1 MIEKFYALLERFVI
15 AHELI
20 AANSRPV
27 TGAGSSGSASALD
40 KLAKDS
46 EAQNGSAPTKA
57 TRTRKAQ
64 APKEEPEDDEPEDD
78 EPEEKTTTKKRGGK
92 TEAPAK
98 TTRGKKGTD
107 KRAAIGEMAKAA
119 VEGDGLDDDDADAL
133 VDKFDDL
140 LEDFE
145 VKNVKELDDDQV
157 DEFHDALKELIEEFY
172 DAE

>member
-1 MIEKFYALLERFVI
+1 MIEKFYALLERFVL
-15 AHELI
+15 AHELLAD
-20 AANSRPV
+20 AAQMQAGKGAPV
-27 TGAGSSGSASALD
+27 VPLLPADDD
-40 KLAKDS
+40 KGKEPAK
-46 EAQNGSAPTKA
+46 T
-57 TRTRKAQ
+57 TRTRKTPAK
-64 APKEEPEDDEPEDD
+64 KEEPEDD

-98 TTRGKKGTD
+98 AARGKKGTD
-107 KRAAIGEMAKAA
+107 KRAAIGEMAKVA
-119 VEGDGLDDDDADAL
+119 VEGDGLDDEDADAL

>member
-27 TGAGSSGSASALD
+27 TGAGGSTP
-40 KLAKDS
+40 AKDS
-46 EAQNGSAPTKA
+46 EAQNGSAPTKT
-57 TRTRKAQ
+57 TRARKAP
-64 APKEEPEDDEPEDD
+64 AKKEEPEDD

-107 KRAAIGEMAKAA
+107 KRAAIGEMAKVA

-157 DEFHDALKELIEEFY
+157 DEFHDALKDLIEEFY

>member
-27 TGAGSSGSASALD
+27 TGAGGSTP
-40 KLAKDS
+40 AKDG
-46 EAQNGSAPTKA
+46 EAQNGSAPAET
-57 TRTRKAQ
+57 TRTRKAP
-64 APKEEPEDDEPEDD
+64 APKEEPEDDEPE
-78 EPEEKTTTKKRGGK
+78 EKPTTKKRGGK

-107 KRAAIGEMAKAA
+107 KRAAIGEMAKVA

>member
-27 TGAGSSGSASALD
+27 TGAGSSAP
-40 KLAKDS
+40 AKDA
-46 EAQNGSAPTKA
+46 EAQNGSAPTKT
-57 TRTRKAQ
+57 TRTRKAP
-64 APKEEPEDDEPEDD
+64 APREEPEDD

-92 TEAPAK
+92 PDAPAK
-98 TTRGKKGTD
+98 AARGKKGTD
-107 KRAAIGEMAKAA
+107 KRAAIGEMAKVA

-140 LEDFE
+140 LEEFE

-157 DEFHDALKELIEEFY
+157 DEFHDVLKELIEEFY

>member
-20 AANSRPV
+20 AA
-27 TGAGSSGSASALD
+27 AASKTAAP
-40 KLAKDS
+40 AKNA
-46 EAQNGSAPTKA
+46 EAQNGSAPAKA
-57 TRTRKAQ
+57 TRTRKAP
-64 APKEEPEDDEPEDD
+64 AKNEEPEDD

-92 TEAPAK
+92 TEAPTKPA
-98 TTRGKKGTD
+98 RGKKGTD

>member
-27 TGAGSSGSASALD
+27 TGAGGSTP
-40 KLAKDS
+40 AKDS
-46 EAQNGSAPTKA
+46 EAQNGSAPTKD
-57 TRTRKAQ
+57 TRTRKAP
-64 APKEEPEDDEPEDD
+64 AKKEEPEDD

-172 DAE
+172 TEDDE

>member
-27 TGAGSSGSASALD
+27 TGAGGSTT
-40 KLAKDS
+40 AKDS
-46 EAQNGSAPTKA
+46 EAQNGSAPTKT
-57 TRTRKAQ
+57 TRTRKAP
-64 APKEEPEDDEPEDD
+64 APKEEPEDD

-92 TEAPAK
+92 PEAPAK

>member
-15 AHELI
+15 ALELI
-20 AANSRPV
+20 AANYAPV
-27 TGAGSSGSASALD
+27 TGGVGPSGSASALD

-46 EAQNGSAPTKA
+46 EAQNGSAPTKT
-57 TRTRKAQ
+57 TRTRKAP
-64 APKEEPEDDEPEDD
+64 APKEEPEDD

-107 KRAAIGEMAKAA
+107 KRAAIGEMAKVA

-157 DEFHDALKELIEEFY
+157 DEFHDALKEIIEEFY

>member
-1 MIEKFYALLERFVI
+1 MIEKFYALLERFVL

-27 TGAGSSGSASALD
+27 TGVGGSTP
-40 KLAKDS
+40 AKDS
-46 EAQNGSAPTKA
+46 EAQNGSAPAKT
-57 TRTRKAQ
+57 TRTRKAA
-64 APKEEPEDDEPEDD
+64 APKEEPEDD

-107 KRAAIGEMAKAA
+107 KRAAIGEMAKVA

>member
-27 TGAGSSGSASALD
+27 TGASALD

-46 EAQNGSAPTKA
+46 EAQNGSAPAKA
-57 TRTRKAQ
+57 TRTRKAP
-64 APKEEPEDDEPEDD
+64 APKEEPEDD

-98 TTRGKKGTD
+98 ATRGKKGTD

-145 VKNVKELDDDQV
+145 VKNIKELDDDQV

>member
-20 AANSRPV
+20 AA
-27 TGAGSSGSASALD
+27 AASKTAAP
-40 KLAKDS
+40 AKNA
-46 EAQNGSAPTKA
+46 EAQNAAAPAEEKP
-57 TRTRKAQ
+57 TRTRKAP
-64 APKEEPEDDEPEDD
+64 ATKELPEDD

-98 TTRGKKGTD
+98 AARSKKGTD
-107 KRAAIGEMAKAA
+107 KRAAIGEMAKVA
-119 VEGDGLDDDDADAL
+119 VEGDGLDDEDADAL

-157 DEFHDALKELIEEFY
+157 DEFHDALKEIIEEFY

>member
-20 AANSRPV
+20 AVN
-27 TGAGSSGSASALD
+27 SGSKVIAPGAD
-40 KLAKDS
+40 KPAPADKED
-46 EAQNGSAPTKA
+46 APTKT
-57 TRTRKAQ
+57 TRTRKAP
-64 APKEEPEDDEPEDD
+64 APKEDPEDD

-92 TEAPAK
+92 TEAPTK

>member
-20 AANSRPV
+20 AANSGNANTTNVVNV
-27 TGAGSSGSASALD
+27 TEA
-40 KLAKDS
+40 AKDAA
-46 EAQNGSAPTKA
+46 ESAVKQ
-57 TRTRKAQ
+57 TRARKAP
-64 APKEEPEDDEPEDD
+64 AKKEEPEDD

-98 TTRGKKGTD
+98 ATRGKKGTD
-107 KRAAIGEMAKAA
+107 KRAAIGEMAKVA

-157 DEFHDALKELIEEFY
+157 DEFHDALKEIIEEFY

>member
-20 AANSRPV
+20 AASSRPV
-27 TGAGSSGSASALD
+27 TDAGGSTP
-40 KLAKDS
+40 AKDS
-46 EAQNGSAPTKA
+46 EAQNGSAPAKT
-57 TRTRKAQ
+57 TRTRKAP
-64 APKEEPEDDEPEDD
+64 APKEEPEDDEQ
-78 EPEEKTTTKKRGGK
+78 EEKTTTKKRGGK

-98 TTRGKKGTD
+98 ATRGKKGTD
-107 KRAAIGEMAKAA
+107 KRAAIGEMAKVA

-157 DEFHDALKELIEEFY
+157 DEFHDALKEIIEEFY

>member
-15 AHELI
+15 AIELI
-20 AANSRPV
+20 AANYAPV
-27 TGAGSSGSASALD
+27 TGGVGGSTP
-40 KLAKDS
+40 AKDS
-46 EAQNGSAPTKA
+46 EAQNGNRTPTKT
-57 TRTRKAQ
+57 TRTRKAP
-64 APKEEPEDDEPEDD
+64 APKEEPEDDEPE
-78 EPEEKTTTKKRGGK
+78 EKPTTKKRGGK

-98 TTRGKKGTD
+98 PARGKKGTD

-157 DEFHDALKELIEEFY
+157 DEFHDALKELIEEFD

>member
-15 AHELI
+15 ALELI
-20 AANSRPV
+20 ATNF
-27 TGAGSSGSASALD
+27 SAERTVGQVV
-40 KLAKDS
+40 KD
-46 EAQNGSAPTKA
+46 AVKDATDTPTKSA
-57 TRTRKAQ
+57 RTRKAP
-64 APKEEPEDDEPEDD
+64 AKKEEPEDDEPEDD
-78 EPEEKTTTKKRGGK
+78 EPEEKPTTKKRGGK

>member
-27 TGAGSSGSASALD
+27 TGAGGSTP
-40 KLAKDS
+40 AKDS
-46 EAQNGSAPTKA
+46 EAQNGIAPTKT
-57 TRTRKAQ
+57 TRTRKAP
-64 APKEEPEDDEPEDD
+64 APKEEPEDD

-98 TTRGKKGTD
+98 TARGKKGTD

>member
-20 AANSRPV
+20 AA
-27 TGAGSSGSASALD
+27 AASKTAAP
-40 KLAKDS
+40 AKNA
-46 EAQNGSAPTKA
+46 EAQNGTAPAEEKP
-57 TRTRKAQ
+57 TRTRKAP
-64 APKEEPEDDEPEDD
+64 AKKEEPEDD

-98 TTRGKKGTD
+98 TSRGKKGTD
-107 KRAAIGEMAKAA
+107 KRAAIGEMAKVA

>member
-27 TGAGSSGSASALD
+27 TGAGGSTP
-40 KLAKDS
+40 AKDS
-46 EAQNGSAPTKA
+46 ESQNGSAPTKT
-57 TRTRKAQ
+57 TRTRKAP
-64 APKEEPEDDEPEDD
+64 APKEEPEDD

-92 TEAPAK
+92 TEVPAK

-107 KRAAIGEMAKAA
+107 KRAAIGEMAKVA
-119 VEGDGLDDDDADAL
+119 VEGDGLDDEDADAL

-172 DAE
+172 DVE

>member
-20 AANSRPV
+20 AANSGSKVIAP
-27 TGAGSSGSASALD
+27 GAD
-40 KLAKDS
+40 KPAPADKED
-46 EAQNGSAPTKA
+46 APTKT
-57 TRTRKAQ
+57 TRTRKAP
-64 APKEEPEDDEPEDD
+64 APKEEPEDD

-119 VEGDGLDDDDADAL
+119 VTGDGLDDDDADAL

>member
-27 TGAGSSGSASALD
+27 TGAGGSTP
-40 KLAKDS
+40 AKDS
-46 EAQNGSAPTKA
+46 EAQNGSAPTKT
-57 TRTRKAQ
+57 TRTRKAP
-64 APKEEPEDDEPEDD
+64 AKNEEPEDD

-92 TEAPAK
+92 TEAPTK

-107 KRAAIGEMAKAA
+107 KRAAIGEMAKVA

>member
-15 AHELI
+15 ALELI
-20 AANSRPV
+20 AANF
-27 TGAGSSGSASALD
+27 SAERTVGRVV
-40 KLAKDS
+40 KD
-46 EAQNGSAPTKA
+46 AVKDATDTPTKTA
-57 TRTRKAQ
+57 RTRKA
-64 APKEEPEDDEPEDD
+64 PDKKEEPEDD

>member
-20 AANSRPV
+20 AANS
-27 TGAGSSGSASALD
+27 GNE
-40 KLAKDS
+40 KD
-46 EAQNGSAPTKA
+46 EFDAARETVKKHEERKA
-57 TRTRKAQ
+57 AEEKPARTRKAP
-64 APKEEPEDDEPEDD
+64 AKKEEPEDDEL
-78 EPEEKTTTKKRGGK
+78 EEKTTTKKRGGK

-98 TTRGKKGTD
+98 ATRGKKGTD
-107 KRAAIGEMAKAA
+107 KRAAIGEMAKVA
-119 VEGDGLDDDDADAL
+119 VEGDGLDDEDADAL

>member
-20 AANSRPV
+20 AANS
-27 TGAGSSGSASALD
+27 GAERVVG
-40 KLAKDS
+40 KIVKDAVA
-46 EAQNGSAPTKA
+46 EAVDTPAKA
-57 TRTRKAQ
+57 TRTRKAP
-64 APKEEPEDDEPEDD
+64 AKKEEPEDD

-107 KRAAIGEMAKAA
+107 KRAAIGEMAKVA

-157 DEFHDALKELIEEFY
+157 DEFHDALKEIIEEFY

>member
-1 MIEKFYALLERFVI
+1 MIEKFYALLERFVL

-27 TGAGSSGSASALD
+27 TGAGGSAP
-40 KLAKDS
+40 AKDS
-46 EAQNGSAPTKA
+46 EAQNIAAPAEEKP
-57 TRTRKAQ
+57 TRTRKAP
-64 APKEEPEDDEPEDD
+64 AKKEEPEDD

-92 TEAPAK
+92 IEAPAK
-98 TTRGKKGTD
+98 ATRGKKGTD
-107 KRAAIGEMAKAA
+107 KRAAIGEMAKVA

-157 DEFHDALKELIEEFY
+157 DEFHDALKEIIEEFY

>member
-20 AANSRPV
+20 AANSRPA
-27 TGAGSSGSASALD
+27 TGAAGSTP
-40 KLAKDS
+40 AKDS
-46 EAQNGSAPTKA
+46 EAQNGSAPTKT
-57 TRTRKAQ
+57 TRTRKAP
-64 APKEEPEDDEPEDD
+64 APKEEPEDD

-98 TTRGKKGTD
+98 PARGKKGTD
-107 KRAAIGEMAKAA
+107 KRAAIGEMAKVA